1 MTTLGKAQTPKH
13 ENLAEAF
20 GGALTRTARP
30 AQENDSATAE
40 QPEPQP
46 AVPAPPAVSEPAGE
60 PTSTEDTSPI
70 PAAKPKGTKP
80 STATR
85 PTARAASPAPPRAAA
100 STQREKADKAIS
112 VSLRVSLH
120 DRLDRFK
127 RDTGL
132 SYPNIVLSAISAK
145 AQQLPE
151 LIAAATVSV
160 GDDSVPDLFD
170 LPKHVM
176 PRNDAPEAKKELVF
190 RVSEKNK
197 DVLNQLEHEFG
208 APNRTALIS
217 VALDAYLPQ

>member
-30 AQENDSATAE
+30 AQESDPTTAD
-40 QPEPQP
+40 QPEPLP
-46 AVPAPPAVSEPAGE
+46 ELEALPVLSDDPAGE
-60 PTSTEDTSPI
+60 PRSTEDDSPI
-70 PAAKPKGTKP
+70 PTAKPKATKP
-80 STATR
+80 SQATK
-85 PTARAASPAPPRAAA
+85 PTARATLPAPRAA

-120 DRLDRFK
+120 ERLDRFK

-197 DVLNQLEHEFG
+197 DILNHLEHEFG

>member
-20 GGALTRTARP
+20 GGALAKTARP
-30 AQENDSATAE
+30 APEAPSETTEDQTDTHQELDTLPVVA
-40 QPEPQP
+40 
-46 AVPAPPAVSEPAGE
+46 EPAATEAE
-60 PTSTEDTSPI
+60 PPTKPTKAKTAKSPQTVTSTART
-70 PAAKPKGTKP
+70 
-80 STATR
+80 TAT
-85 PTARAASPAPPRAAA
+85 TAPRATT
-100 STQREKADKAIS
+100 TQREKADKAIS

-127 RDTGL
+127 RDSGL

-145 AQQLPE
+145 ARQLPE

-170 LPKHVM
+170 LPKNVM

-190 RVSEKNK
+190 RVSERNK
-197 DVLNQLEHEFG
+197 DTLNQLEREFG